1 MNGEGGEGRGGKSY
15 QWPRF
20 AGRSRITSLSPFACV
35 YLHSL
40 FRWSFICSVS
50 LRVRFYYARNF
61 HWTAV
66 TWNENGRGKLIN
78 QKDVEVILKVWWKWI
93 RGFVK
98 YRPPLPPPSDTT
110 WNSHHLTMRR
120 SKCSLSSLEIR
131 VTITSHEFWIEM
143 KFRLLKINR
152 KKGIDIFKLFK
163 F

>member
-1 MNGEGGEGRGGKSY
+1 MNGGREGEGGGKSY

-20 AGRSRITSLSPFACV
+20 AGHSRITSLSPFACV

-78 QKDVEVILKVWWKWI
+78 QKDVEVILKVWWKWT

-98 YRPPLPPPSDTT
+98 YRPPP
-110 WNSHHLTMRR
+110 W
-120 SKCSLSSLEIR
+120 LEIR
-131 VTITSHEFWIEM
+131 VIRRCAQSVSCLFRNLRCDHELRSKWS
-143 KFRLLKINR
+143 LLKINR
-152 KKGIDIFKLFK
+152 KENILLSYLNSKCE
-163 F
+163 